1 MINYGYFRKVMKSLF
16 YFGVLMLGMFAAG
29 YLFLQYIDRP
39 YKLVSYSSK
48 ECVGLIMADG
58 TSKKCSELEPNQKY
72 IHVWVK

>member
-1 MINYGYFRKVMKSLF
+1 M
-16 YFGVLMLGMFAAG
+16 G

-58 TSKKCSELEPNQKY
+58 TSKKCSELEPGQKY

>member
-1 MINYGYFRKVMKSLF
+1 MVNQGYFRKVMKTIF
-16 YFGVLMLGMFAAG
+16 YFVVLMAGMFAVG

-48 ECVGLIMADG
+48 ECVALIMADG
-58 TSKKCSELEPNQKY
+58 TSKKCSELEPDQKY